1 VLDDIKENIGN
12 TTKQLLIFD
21 LGCGYGNFMKMCTE
35 KGYTCLGM
43 EISRYA
49 LTRAIDKSIGAIL
62 GDVQSSL
69 PLKLNSVDVV
79 VMLDVIEH
87 LDKPSLAL
95 EEIKKVLKPKG
106 LLYIATPNLM
116 AVARLLKGKNW
127 YGFLDKTHVS
137 LFTPFVLKGLLEK
150 CDFEILRC
158 YTPFNFTLFRA
169 LILKVIARF
178 FIGGQIRLIAR
189 NGI

>member
-1 VLDDIKENIGN
+1 
-12 TTKQLLIFD
+12 
-21 LGCGYGNFMKMCTE
+21 MKMCTE
-35 KGYTCLGM
+35 KGYMCLGM

-49 LTRAIDKSIGAIL
+49 LTRANGKSNGAIL
-62 GDVQSSL
+62 GDVQSSF

-87 LDKPSLAL
+87 LDRPSLAL

-116 AVARLLKGKNW
+116 AVARLLKGRKW

-137 LFTPFVLKGLLEK
+137 LFTPFVLKRLLEK
-150 CDFEILRC
+150 HNFEILRC
-158 YTPFNFTLFRA
+158 YTPFNFTFLRA